1 MTATEHR
8 GQNVGNTDSYTK
20 TLRIHASPHQLYEA
34 VTTVPGIKGWW
45 AKDTVANN
53 GEFTVRFGA
62 GNFQTMRL
70 LDPVPDKSVGWE
82 WIAQYFPVEGTT
94 QTDEWVGTSV
104 LFAIQ
109 ANDDGSSTL
118 VFTHQGLTP
127 HVVCYDLCNS
137 GWNHYM
143 ESLKGYLE
151 QGKGTP
157 SRNG

>member
-1 MTATEHR
+1 M
-8 GQNVGNTDSYTK
+8 DSYTK
-20 TLRIHASPHQLYEA
+20 TLHIHASPHQLYEA

-45 AKDTVANN
+45 ATDTVANN

-62 GNFQTMRL
+62 ENFQTMRL
-70 LDPVPDKSVGWE
+70 LDPVPDKSVRWE

-104 LFAIQ
+104 SFAIQ
-109 ANDDGSSTL
+109 AHDNGSSTL

-127 HVVCYDLCNS
+127 HVTCYGLCNI